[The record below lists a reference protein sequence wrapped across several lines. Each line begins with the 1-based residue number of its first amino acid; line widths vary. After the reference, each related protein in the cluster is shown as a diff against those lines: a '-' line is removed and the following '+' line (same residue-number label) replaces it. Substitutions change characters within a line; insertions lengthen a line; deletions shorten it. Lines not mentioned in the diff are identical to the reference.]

1 MNCINCNTEL
11 SSNYCPDCGQ
21 PSKLKRINAHYIVH
35 EIEHVLHFERGI
47 FHTIRELVVHPGRT
61 IKRYLNEN
69 RSRLVKPIAFIVI
82 TSLVYSIAV
91 NFFHVEDHYVN
102 LDDRELSDKM
112 LVTTSFFKWVQGH
125 YGYAN
130 ILMGIFI
137 AFWTKLFFRKYEY
150 NFFELL
156 ILLCFV
162 MGIGMLIYAVFG
174 IIEGLTH
181 TKVMQ
186 IAGMIGLGYTVW
198 AIGNFFNK
206 NKVSSYLKAL
216 ASYLLGMLTFLILST
231 VITITIDI
239 LIKH

>member
-1 MNCINCNTEL
+1 
-11 SSNYCPDCGQ
+11 
-21 PSKLKRINAHYIVH
+21 
-35 EIEHVLHFERGI
+35 
-47 FHTIRELVVHPGRT
+47 
-61 IKRYLNEN
+61 
-69 RSRLVKPIAFIVI
+69 
-82 TSLVYSIAV
+82 
-91 NFFHVEDHYVN
+91 
-102 LDDRELSDKM
+102 
-112 LVTTSFFKWVQGH
+112 
-125 YGYAN
+125 
-130 ILMGIFI
+130 FI

>member
-112 LVTTSFFKWVQGH
+112 LVTTSFFKGTGTLWLCKYFNRH
-125 YGYAN
+125 FYC
-130 ILMGIFI
+130 IL
-137 AFWTKLFFRKYEY
+137 
-150 NFFELL
+150 
-156 ILLCFV
+156 
-162 MGIGMLIYAVFG
+162 
-174 IIEGLTH
+174 
-181 TKVMQ
+181 
-186 IAGMIGLGYTVW
+186 
-198 AIGNFFNK
+198 
-206 NKVSSYLKAL
+206 
-216 ASYLLGMLTFLILST
+216 
-231 VITITIDI
+231 D
-239 LIKH
+239 